1 MCVCVCV
8 CLRPGASG
16 GRAWALAARPG
27 GGLGLEGEQVFEI
40 ERMFGANVCSIQAPG
55 RRAAGGGQTPECP
68 ERGQTGPVRRSIAMG
83 GG

>member
-8 CLRPGASG
+8 CLRPGVSG
-16 GRAWALAARPG
+16 GRAWALDRAAG
-27 GGLGLEGEQVFEI
+27 VGLGGEQVFEI

-55 RRAAGGGQTPECP
+55 RRGRRGPRPPECP
-68 ERGQTGPVRRSIAMG
+68 ERGLTGPVRRSIAMG

>member
-40 ERMFGANVCSIQAPG
+40 ERMFGGERMFDSGP
-55 RRAAGGGQTPECP
+55 RAAGGG
-68 ERGQTGPVRRSIAMG
+68 GGPDP
-83 GG
+83 

>member
-8 CLRPGASG
+8 CLRPGVSG

-55 RRAAGGGQTPECP
+55 DGGGGGPGHQNAL
-68 ERGQTGPVRRSIAMG
+68 RGA
-83 GG
+83 